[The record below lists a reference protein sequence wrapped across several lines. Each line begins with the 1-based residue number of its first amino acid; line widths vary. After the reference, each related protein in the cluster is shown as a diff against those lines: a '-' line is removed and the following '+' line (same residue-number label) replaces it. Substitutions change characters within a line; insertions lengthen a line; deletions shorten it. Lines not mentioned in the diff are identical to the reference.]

1 MSLRPTVIEL
11 SHELPV
17 VEAGLRQIL
26 GAWPEFELRP
36 SSNDDA
42 PARSTPWPQW
52 PQFPQGPQGSQPAPD
67 LLVLDHDRALR
78 HASSPPG
85 GPARHAPVLV
95 VAMDGQAPDVRA
107 ALSAGVR
114 GYVMV
119 SCGREEIVR
128 AVRSVAAGLRHLC
141 AAASLHLA
149 DKLGQ
154 PALTLREGEVLALVL
169 RGQSNKEM
177 ARSLTISE
185 GTVKAHLRTLFSKL
199 GARCRTEALWIA
211 SERGLLTRPTT
222 ADGAPVRMGERPMTA
237 SALAPH
243 ALLPR
248 LGTRY
253 ATATFPEEA
262 PCPSPPPSAL
272 HPA

>member
-1 MSLRPTVIEL
+1 MSLPSTVIEL
-11 SHELPV
+11 SHALPI

-26 GAWPEFELRP
+26 GAWPEFKLRP
-36 SSNDDA
+36 SSHDDA
-42 PARSTPWPQW
+42 QASAPH
-52 PQFPQGPQGSQPAPD
+52 GPRAAPD
-67 LLVLDHDRALR
+67 LLVLDHDRALQ

-85 GPARHAPVLV
+85 APSTHAPVLI

-119 SCGREEIVR
+119 GCGREEIVR
-128 AVRSVAAGLRHLC
+128 AVRAVAAGRRHLC
-141 AAASLHLA
+141 TAASLHLA

-169 RGQSNKEM
+169 RGQSNKGM
-177 ARSLTISE
+177 ARALAISE

-211 SERGLLTRPTT
+211 SERGLLTRPTP

-243 ALLPR
+243 ALVPR
-248 LGTRY
+248 LGTRH
-253 ATATFPEEA
+253 ATPSFPEDA